1 MAGRSPLAPAK
12 LSAEDAALVA
22 QGANAHR
29 QGRLKEAAALYRQVL
44 GRTPNQP
51 DTLRLLGLAV
61 FDMGMAPA
69 ALELLKAAAS
79 IGNRGL
85 FWADLGR
92 IQARQNRLKQAE
104 QALRKAVELD
114 PNEPSFHWDLALLL
128 RQTGHLDPARQ
139 ALEAVTR
146 LSPDHPKAAIVLAH
160 TLFDL
165 RQPNA
170 ALAVLGP
177 YLARHPGQV
186 EAHVMAGICQM
197 QRNALAA
204 AAQAFERAL
213 TLTPHD
219 PVPLGNLSMVRQI
232 QGQIDHAIALN
243 DQARRSDPQ
252 RSDLVSNR
260 LMVAQYHPEAT
271 AESLFQLHCALAPA
285 LERRAQAL
293 IPASADSDFRQWDRD
308 PDRPLRV
315 GYLSPDLGRHPVGF
329 FLSALLPHHD
339 PAQVQP
345 VAYSD
350 RTTEDAISD
359 RLKASPGLTWVPCAA
374 LSLPALAERI
384 RADRIDILIDLAGH
398 TARNRLPLF
407 AARVAPRQLTWAGYV
422 GTTGLSAMDGLIAD
436 RYHVPPGE
444 EAHYREAVLRLPQG
458 YVPYAP
464 PPDLPPVAPS
474 PAAARGEVTF
484 GSTNGLPKITPAVA
498 DLWAQ
503 VLARVPRSRLLV
515 KTEALSDRPTAALF
529 AERLTTAM
537 ARHGVAPDRLSLAGQ
552 SPHAEHLAFYGE
564 IDILLDPFPYSG
576 GLTTLEALWMGV
588 PVVTM
593 PGPTF
598 ASRHSTSHLSVAG
611 LADLCVAEDAAGYV
625 EKAAVLASDVA
636 LLASFRG
643 SLREGVTQSPTN
655 DGPGF
660 TRGFEALL
668 RQVWEGWIGEHLGN

>member
-1 MAGRSPLAPAK
+1 MAKPSPLAPAK
-12 LSAEDAALVA
+12 LSADDAALVA
-22 QGANAHR
+22 QGAAAHR
-29 QGRLKEAAALYRQVL
+29 LGRLQEAAALYRQVL

-61 FDMGMAPA
+61 LDMGMGPA

-79 IGNRGL
+79 IGNSGL

-92 IQARQNRLKQAE
+92 VYARQNKSEQAE
-104 QALRKAVELD
+104 QALRKAIERS

-128 RQTGHLDPARQ
+128 RQSGQLDAARQ
-139 ALEAVTR
+139 ALEAVYR
-146 LSPDHPKAAIVLAH
+146 LAPDHPKAVIVLAQ

-165 RQPNA
+165 RQPTA
-170 ALAVLGP
+170 ALAALAP
-177 YLARHPGQV
+177 YLARHPAEV
-186 EAHVMAGICQM
+186 EAHVMAGLCEM
-197 QRNALAA
+197 QRNTLDAA
-204 AAQAFERAL
+204 AKSFERAL
-213 TLTPHD
+213 LLTPHD
-219 PVPLGNLSMVRQI
+219 PVPLGNLSLIRQI
-232 QGQIDHAIALN
+232 QGQIDQAIAFN
-243 DQARRSDPQ
+243 DQARRSAPQ
-252 RSDLVSNR
+252 RTDLISNR
-260 LMVAQYHPEAT
+260 LMAAQYHPQAT
-271 AESLFQLHCALAPA
+271 AESLYQLHCALAPA
-285 LERRAQAL
+285 LERRAKAL
-293 IPASADSDFRQWDRD
+293 IPASPDPDFQQWDRA

-350 RTTEDAISD
+350 RITEDAISD
-359 RLKASPGLTWVPCAA
+359 RLKASPGLTWVPSAA

-398 TARNRLPLF
+398 TARNRLPIF
-407 AARVAPRQLTWAGYV
+407 AARVAPIQLTWAGYV
-422 GTTGLSAMDGLIAD
+422 GTTGLSTIDGLIAD
-436 RYHVPPGE
+436 RYHVRPGE
-444 EAHYREAVLRLPQG
+444 EAHYCETVLRLPQG

-474 PAAARGEVTF
+474 PAALRGEITF
-484 GSTNGLPKITPAVA
+484 GSTNGLAKITPAVA
-498 DLWAQ
+498 DLWAH

-529 AERLTTAM
+529 AQRLTEAM
-537 ARHGVAPDRLSLAGQ
+537 ARHGVASERLSLAGQ

-611 LADLCVAEDAAGYV
+611 LADLCVAEDALGYV

-636 LLASFRG
+636 LLASLRG
-643 SLREGVTQSPTN
+643 SLREGMARSPIN

-660 TRGFEALL
+660 TRGFEAVL
-668 RQVWEGWIGEHLGN
+668 RRVWKGWVGG